1 MSNYI
6 RISAGKPTDTDRVM
20 EVLNGIGSD
29 HFKLCQEL
37 QDYDTQAILLDMDGV
52 LADVTFS
59 QHTVQ
64 KAWFCFCFAFGF
76 WSLHLLSDM

>member
-1 MSNYI
+1 LSNYI

-59 QHTVQ
+59 QHTV
-64 KAWFCFCFAFGF
+64 
-76 WSLHLLSDM
+76 H